1 MQEKNLAARMGRW
14 SAQHR
19 KKAIGGWLAFV
30 IVSFIIGGALG
41 VKAPENEQ
49 SYVGDSGKA
58 HQLVDDH
65 FPTQNTESIILQ
77 GSSASDPALKA
88 AVDDTVAA
96 VRSQIEKLG
105 PPPGGQPTTVS
116 TTVP

>member
-65 FPTQNTESIILQ
+65 FPTAEHREHHPVK
-77 GSSASDPALKA
+77 GPGRF
-88 AVDDTVAA
+88 
-96 VRSQIEKLG
+96 RSRA
-105 PPPGGQPTTVS
+105 
-116 TTVP
+116 